1 MDFPNWFKPRH
12 DVPGILCTS
21 QEELDALIEMGWPD
35 KQCPPDGVFAEP
47 EAEAEPAPVKRGPG
61 RPRKSE

>member
-47 EAEAEPAPVKRGPG
+47 EAEPAPVKRGPG